1 METAV
6 YEMPVSGMTCRP
18 CEDTI
23 LEAVLAVP
31 GVLRAEVSYWKSTV
45 RITYNPALT
54 TADVLGDLLTGI
66 SYVPCRQA
74 HGGLQTNP
82 YGSSGVGSCVS
93 PVETAIAR
101 HSAGTTRRI
110 AAVSAAGGADYGNPL
125 HLHVRR
131 HPALADR
138 YERSAGQETPCSAR
152 LYALSGGTAADF
164 TSSGVDLWRGGTG
177 ADLFVQTEKHDLHP
191 VRHGGA
197 ANWSLLLGNFPRPAP
212 HSGAAAGGLPSAGGL
227 AASCRRKALCHWHS
241 EWPFALRRFQRHVA
255 LCRLQR
261 QRAAGRRFHAGL
273 VSGHAAGNGDL
284 FNSGKDASRQS
295 TAHISALYSGGNAGG
310 RNRHGDQGHR
320 VDKVIIQH
328 DGHMEFCFRNGMK
341 YKSK

>member
-66 SYVPCRQA
+66 GYVPCRQA

-131 HPALADR
+131 HPASADR
-138 YERSAGQETPCSAR
+138 CERSAGQETPRPAR
-152 LYALSGGTAADF
+152 LYALSGGTPADF
-164 TSSGVDLWRGGTG
+164 ASSEPDLWRGEAY
-177 ADLFVQTEKHDLHP
+177 ADLFHP
-191 VRHGGA
+191 
-197 ANWSLLLGNFPRPAP
+197 N
-212 HSGAAAGGLPSAGGL
+212 
-227 AASCRRKALCHWHS
+227 
-241 EWPFALRRFQRHVA
+241 
-255 LCRLQR
+255 
-261 QRAAGRRFHAGL
+261 
-273 VSGHAAGNGDL
+273 
-284 FNSGKDASRQS
+284 
-295 TAHISALYSGGNAGG
+295 
-310 RNRHGDQGHR
+310 
-320 VDKVIIQH
+320 
-328 DGHMEFCFRNGMK
+328 
-341 YKSK
+341 